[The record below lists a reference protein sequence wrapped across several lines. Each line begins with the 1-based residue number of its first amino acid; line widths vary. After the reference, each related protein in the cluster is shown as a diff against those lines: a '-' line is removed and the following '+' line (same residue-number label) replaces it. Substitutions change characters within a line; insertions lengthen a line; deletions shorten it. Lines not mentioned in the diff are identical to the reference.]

1 MKKNSLLLTLIFLV
15 ISVIKIYAC
24 DVNLFSLIAGNTKE
38 KSFIEASTR
47 LAVLSQNLNE
57 NIKKP
62 EASNKLENL
71 MNEWMTFSNTYL
83 VFPPEWG
90 KSDDKWR
97 DKFNDLA
104 LTLGEIRKHIG
115 KNYPQT
121 HKAIMKFSRRLSRL
135 YEKMPN
141 TSESALLL
149 DFTYGVDDLWV
160 CYDNKDLEGIRKI
173 VEKLNSKYE
182 PLKKSFKE
190 KDKTGH
196 IKNIE
201 GRLDFLTEYSEPNKK
216 FEDFPISVLINH
228 LENDLSKLNEELSAS
243 LASSTQEIQK

>member
-1 MKKNSLLLTLIFLV
+1 MKKNCCLLTFILTIL
-15 ISVIKIYAC
+15 SVIRIYAC

-57 NIKKP
+57 NIKTP
-62 EASNKLENL
+62 EASKKLENL
-71 MNEWMTFSNTYL
+71 MNEWMNFSNTYL

-90 KSDDKWR
+90 KSDDKWKN
-97 DKFNDLA
+97 KFNDLA
-104 LTLGEIRKHIG
+104 QTLGEIRKNLG
-115 KNYPQT
+115 NNYPKT

-141 TSESALLL
+141 TSESSLLL
-149 DFTYGVDDLWV
+149 DFTYGVDDLWIGF
-160 CYDNKDLEGIRKI
+160 DNKDLDGIRKV
-173 VEKLNSKYE
+173 VENLNSKYV
-182 PLKKSFKE
+182 LLNNTFKDRDKS
-190 KDKTGH
+190 GH

-216 FEDFPISVLINH
+216 FDAFSISILINL
-228 LENDLSKLNEELSAS
+228 LENDLAKLNEELSAS
-243 LASSTQEIQK
+243 LASSTPEIH

>member
-1 MKKNSLLLTLIFLV
+1 MKKSFILSILFLII
-15 ISVIKIYAC
+15 ISVTKVYAC

-38 KSFIEASTR
+38 KSFIEATTQ
-47 LAVLSQNLNE
+47 LAVLSKNLNE
-57 NIKKP
+57 NVKSP
-62 EASNKLENL
+62 DASQKLENL
-71 MNEWMTFSNTYL
+71 MNQWMTFTNTYL
-83 VFPPEWG
+83 AFPPEWG
-90 KSDDKWR
+90 KSDEKWQ

-104 LTLGEIRKHIG
+104 KTLGEIRKNLG

-160 CYDNKDLEGIRKI
+160 SFDKEDLEGIRKT
-173 VEKLNSKYE
+173 VEKLNFKYE

-190 KDKTGH
+190 RDKTGH

-216 FEDFPISVLINH
+216 FDAFIISVLINH

-243 LASSTQEIQK
+243 LATSTSEIH

>member
-1 MKKNSLLLTLIFLV
+1 MKKSFILTIVFLV
-15 ISVIKIYAC
+15 LISVIKVYAC

-38 KSFIEASTR
+38 KSFIEATTQ
-47 LAVLSQNLNE
+47 LAVLSKTLNE
-57 NIKKP
+57 NVKSP
-62 EASNKLENL
+62 DASQKLENL
-71 MNEWMTFSNTYL
+71 MNQWMTFTNTYL

-90 KSDDKWR
+90 KTDAKWK
-97 DKFNDLA
+97 DKFDDLA
-104 LTLGEIRKHIG
+104 QTLGEIRKFLG
-115 KNYPQT
+115 KDYPKT

-135 YEKMPN
+135 YEQMPN

-160 CYDNKDLEGIRKI
+160 SFDNKDLIGIRKV
-173 VEKLNSKYE
+173 VEKLNSKYALLNE
-182 PLKKSFKE
+182 TFKE
-190 KDKTGH
+190 RDNSGH

-216 FEDFPISVLINH
+216 LDAFSISILINL

-243 LASSTQEIQK
+243 LASPTTEIH